1 MSLLFRDIPKRLQ
14 ATLDDLENI
23 DTEFTEY
30 FIQYLS
36 YILRLNHITNETI
49 EGLIPPTKYNYDV
62 FGDIPTKEVN
72 ENTLVEDLVKLYVY
86 SFNRQL
92 SDKRL
97 KKDTKEAINDKKT
110 KFSSNM
116 ETIEHLIKNGGTH
129 GLNEHETPYG
139 VQELINSILNDPYT
153 IEERIR
159 YLIQSGYNQ
168 LNTRYYQQQLMKL
181 FKQKYELFLV
191 DEKTRNGK
199 YESKYYYVPI
209 TYKDGF
215 ITEANKIRK
224 PFKEIN
230 RQWLLDEINEEIN
243 LIGLGFT
250 NNDVFIT
257 LNDCQKMLEYINN
270 SQRFNKKYMELE
282 NVYIYKPTMEIID
295 KPYNIVTL
303 DRLGLIENED
313 TKDENI
319 KLFKYDSNI
328 TLDAL
333 TPDNI
338 TPTMKILKQILVPR
352 QNPTDQKK
360 LLFFLQLVGLMV
372 HGNNDVKILPV
383 FYRQGNNGKGVLSNI
398 LKLLFGNQGA
408 SDIKQD
414 RMDDN
419 FINEVVDGTN
429 HVIINDE
436 LERDTISK
444 HLSTF
449 KQLTGGSGFGGRQ
462 IFSNETKN
470 TKEIPP
476 LFQASN
482 YIPEIEITASNK
494 AIIKRLILIHMPN
507 VFVDKDEIDETRN
520 EYEEKTGIDQ
530 IIANDYEGLSQ
541 LISLSINEFKKF
553 DYTSNV
559 RSQMAI
565 NPTIQETMYKL
576 SSDNPLINYIGAYT
590 MPLNQDTPKRDWIT
604 TNMIKDA
611 FIDWYKRNNKGLE
624 PPADLFGNRNTRIG
638 GALETIYG
646 KDHVIKE
653 KLPNEATKYCYKIL
667 TDNDKEIITKQLI
680 EIHELDPSN
689 KYHSS
694 ISNDTQTIYNI
705 IKSHDLT
712 NERDIIQQ
720 LQQMGYS
727 TKDITDYLTELDRVD
742 LIEYKT
748 QTTL

>member
-1 MSLLFRDIPKRLQ
+1 MLSFQKTKKKLQ
-14 ATLDDLENI
+14 ATLDDLYNT

-30 FIQYLS
+30 FIQHLS
-36 YILRLNHITNETI
+36 YILRLNHITQETI
-49 EGLIPPTKYNYDV
+49 EGLIPPTKYNYDL
-62 FGDIPTKEVN
+62 FEDIPKKEVN
-72 ENTLVEDLVKLYVY
+72 ENTLVKDLVKLYVY

-97 KKDTKEAINDKKT
+97 KKATKKNIQDKKTEFTNNMEAINT
-110 KFSSNM
+110 
-116 ETIEHLIKNGGTH
+116 LIKYGSTQ
-129 GLNEHETPYG
+129 GLQENEEPYG
-139 VQELINSILNDPYT
+139 VQELIDNILNDPYT

-181 FKQKYELFLV
+181 FKQKYELFVV

-209 TYKDGF
+209 TYKNGF
-215 ITEANKIRK
+215 MTEANTIRE

-230 RQWLLDEINEEIN
+230 RQWLLDEINEEIY

-257 LNDCQKMLEYINN
+257 LNDCQHMLEYINN
-270 SQRFNKKYMELE
+270 SRRFNKQYMELE
-282 NVYIYKPTMEIID
+282 NVFIHKPTMEIKT
-295 KPYNIVTL
+295 KPYDVVTL

-313 TKDENI
+313 TKDETI
-319 KLFKYDSNI
+319 KLFKYDPNI
-328 TLDAL
+328 TLDNL
-333 TPDNI
+333 TPDKM
-338 TPTMKILKQILVPR
+338 TPTLEILHEILVPR
-352 QNPTDQKK
+352 QDPTDKK
-360 LLFFLQLVGLMV
+360 ILLFFLQVIGLMV

-383 FYRQGNNGKGVLSNI
+383 FYREGNNGKGVLSNI

-414 RMDDN
+414 RIDDN

-436 LERDTISK
+436 LAPDTISK
-444 HLSTF
+444 NPSIY
-449 KQLTGGSGFGGRQ
+449 KQLSGASGMGGRQ
-462 IFSNETKN
+462 IFSNETRN
-470 TKEIPP
+470 IKEIPP
-476 LFQASN
+476 LFLASN
-482 YIPEIEITASNK
+482 YIPEIEITADNK
-494 AIIKRLILIHMPN
+494 ALIKRLILIRMPN
-507 VFVDKDEIDETRN
+507 IFVDKDEIDETRN

-530 IIANDYEGLSQ
+530 IIANDHEGLSQ
-541 LISLSINEFKKF
+541 LISLAINEFKKL
-553 DYTSNV
+553 DYTTNV

-565 NPTIQETMYKL
+565 TPTIQETMYKL

-590 MPLNQDTPKRDWIT
+590 KPLIQDTPKHEWIT
-604 TNMIKDA
+604 TSMIKEA

-624 PPADLFGNRNTRIG
+624 PPEDLFGNRNTRIG

-646 KDHVIKE
+646 KDNVIKE

-667 TDNDKEIITKQLI
+667 TDNDKDIVTKQLI

-689 KYHSS
+689 EYHAS
-694 ISNDTQTIYNI
+694 ISKDTQVIYNI
-705 IKSHDLT
+705 IKSHELT

-727 TKDITDYLTELDRVD
+727 TKDINDYLIELDRVD

>member
-1 MSLLFRDIPKRLQ
+1 MSLSFKDTAKKLR
-14 ATLDDLENI
+14 ATLGDLYNI

-30 FIQYLS
+30 FIQHLS
-36 YILRLNHITNETI
+36 YILRLNHIANETI
-49 EGLIPPTKYNYDV
+49 EGLIPPTEYNYDL
-62 FGDIPTKEVN
+62 FENIPKEVN
-72 ENTLVEDLVKLYVY
+72 ENTLVENLVKLYVY

-97 KKDTKEAINDKKT
+97 NEKGKQAIQDKKT
-110 KFSSNM
+110 EFTKNM
-116 ETIEHLIKNGGTH
+116 KTVTNLIKYGGTH
-129 GLNEHETPYG
+129 GLKEHEKPCG
-139 VQELINSILNDPYT
+139 VQELINNILNNPYI

-168 LNTRYYQQQLMKL
+168 LNTKYYQQQLMKL

-191 DEKTRNGK
+191 DEKTRSGK

-215 ITEANKIRK
+215 VTEANKIRN

-230 RQWLLDEINEEIN
+230 RQWLLDEINKEIN
-243 LIGLGFT
+243 LIGLGFS

-257 LNDCQKMLEYINN
+257 LNDCQRMLEYIND
-270 SQRFNKKYMELE
+270 SRRFNKQYLELE
-282 NVYIYKPTMEIID
+282 NVFIHKPTMEITA
-295 KPYNIVTL
+295 KPYNVVTL

-313 TKDENI
+313 TKDETI
-319 KLFKYDSNI
+319 KLFKYDPNI
-328 TLDAL
+328 TLDTL

-338 TPTMKILKQILVPR
+338 TPTLEILQEILVPR
-352 QNPTDQKK
+352 QDQTDKK
-360 LLFFLQLVGLMV
+360 ILLFFLQLIGLMV
-372 HGNNDVKILPV
+372 HGNNDIKILPV
-383 FYRQGNNGKGVLSNI
+383 FWREGNNGKGVLSNV
-398 LKLLFGNQGA
+398 LKLLFGNNGA
-408 SDIKQD
+408 SDIKHD
-414 RMDDN
+414 RIDDN
-419 FINEVVDGTN
+419 FINEVVDGTD

-436 LERDTISK
+436 LEIDTISK
-444 HLSTF
+444 NLSTY
-449 KQLTGGSGFGGRQ
+449 KQLSGASGMGGRQ
-462 IFSNETKN
+462 IFSNETRN
-470 TKEIPP
+470 IKEIPP
-476 LFQASN
+476 LFLASN
-482 YIPEIEITASNK
+482 YIPEIEITAGNK
-494 AIIKRLILIHMPN
+494 AIIKRLILINMPN
-507 VFVDKDEIDETRN
+507 VFVNEDEIDDTRN
-520 EYEEKTGIDQ
+520 EYVEKTGIDQ
-530 IIANDYEGLSQ
+530 IINNDYEGLSQ
-541 LISLSINEFKKF
+541 LISLSINEFKKL
-553 DYTSNV
+553 DYTTNV

-565 NPTIQETMYKL
+565 TPTIQETMYKL

-590 MPLNQDTPKRDWIT
+590 MPLDKDTPKHEWIT
-604 TNMIKDA
+604 TSMIKEA

-624 PPADLFGNRNTRIG
+624 PPENLFGNRNTRIG

-646 KDHVIKE
+646 KDNVIKE

-667 TDNDKEIITKQLI
+667 TDNDKDIVTKQLI
-680 EIHELDPSN
+680 EVHELDPSN
-689 KYHSS
+689 EYHAS
-694 ISNDTQTIYNI
+694 ITNDTQVIYNI